1 MPETRYQQLTQM
13 GAEAG
18 WSAANLADA
27 YGVGKVIFNTEL
39 LKIRYPDP
47 AEAECWA
54 FGFELGVERFAKE
67 HAGA

>member
-1 MPETRYQQLTQM
+1 MPETRYHQLTEM
-13 GAEAG
+13 GAAAG

-27 YGVGKVIFNTEL
+27 YGGVVKFNAEL

-54 FGFELGVERFAKE
+54 FGFELGVERFEKE
-67 HAGA
+67 HKA